1 MTTSGTS
8 AFNLDL
14 NNLVEE
20 AYERCG
26 AELRTGYD
34 LRTARRSFNLLTIEW
49 ANRGINLWTIEQGS
63 IALTQGDISYNLP
76 VDTID
81 LLDSVVRTQTGIN
94 QTDINITRISASTYL
109 TIPNKNAQ
117 GRPIQMWINRQSGAT
132 EPTTGVDYP
141 TVNVWPTP
149 DQDNFYTLIYYRL
162 RRIQDA
168 GNGVETPDIPFRFLP
183 CLVAGLAYYLSLKI
197 PGALERAGMLKQV
210 YDEQW
215 EFAADED
222 REKASLRLAP
232 RQMFY

>member
-1 MTTSGTS
+1 
-8 AFNLDL
+8 
-14 NNLVEE
+14 
-20 AYERCG
+20 
-26 AELRTGYD
+26 
-34 LRTARRSFNLLTIEW
+34 
-49 ANRGINLWTIEQGS
+49 
-63 IALTQGDISYNLP
+63 
-76 VDTID
+76 
-81 LLDSVVRTQTGIN
+81 
-94 QTDINITRISASTYL
+94 
-109 TIPNKNAQ
+109 
-117 GRPIQMWINRQSGAT
+117 
-132 EPTTGVDYP
+132 VDYP